1 MQLFGTAWNIA
12 CQAPLSMGF
21 PRQKFWS
28 GLPSPF
34 PGNLPDPR
42 IEPMF
47 LILAGGSFTTEP
59 LEKPSFI
66 IGKNKYDSVLDL
78 LLFL

>member
-1 MQLFGTAWNIA
+1 MTPWNIA

-28 GLPSPF
+28 GLPSSF
-34 PGNLPDPR
+34 PGNLPDPG

-47 LILAGGSFTTEP
+47 LALAGGSFTTEP
-59 LEKPSFI
+59 PEKPSFI
-66 IGKNKYDSVLDL
+66 VGKNKYGSVVDP